1 MKSVYFPVIVAL
13 ALSLSL
19 SACSRNIQSKDDPG
33 PAPAIALADDS
44 SEAGVLFA
52 EARESLEKGQFESAV
67 LQYENLEATY
77 PFGDHAAQ
85 ARLDVGYA
93 YYQQGELDNAQA
105 TLDRY
110 LQLYP
115 QAEEA
120 DYAYY
125 IKGLVNYSR
134 GKSLFESLVPRKLS
148 QLDQAWLRASL
159 ADFTTLER
167 KYPQSKFI
175 EDAKERSA
183 ELVDQMAQHELST
196 AEYYFNRSA
205 MVAAIN
211 RINFMR
217 EQYPDSGLNA
227 EGLALL
233 ARAHRALGNTKS
245 ADEAAALLRSEYPD
259 FAKI

>member
-1 MKSVYFPVIVAL
+1 MKSVYFPIL
-13 ALSLSL
+13 ALSILL
-19 SACSRNIQSKDDPG
+19 SACSTTGDKSADDPG
-33 PAPAIALADDS
+33 PAPAIKLTDDT

-52 EARESLEKGQFESAV
+52 KARAALEKGQFESAV

-93 YYQQGELDNAQA
+93 YYQQGELNNSQA

-110 LQLYP
+110 LKLYP

-125 IKGLVNYSR
+125 LKGLVNYSR
-134 GKSLFESLVPRKLS
+134 GKSLFESLVPRKLY
-148 QLDQAWLRASL
+148 QLDQAWLRAAL
-159 ADFTTLER
+159 ADFSTLER
-167 KYPQSKFI
+167 RFPDSIFI
-175 EDAKERSA
+175 EDAVARSA
-183 ELVDQMAQHELST
+183 ELQDQMAEHELNT
-196 AEYYFNRSA
+196 ARYYFSRSA

-211 RINFMR
+211 RINYMR
-217 EQYPDSGLNA
+217 EQYPDSSLNA

-245 ADEAAALLRSEYPD
+245 ADEAAELLKSQYPD
-259 FAKI
+259 YAKI